1 MIGVVGLSFYKD
13 LSRFSENIAVV
24 DDSGCELSY
33 AQIEEFCKKVSD
45 IVPGRSLAFCY
56 CENQAGSLC
65 SYVSCLYNSIVPFL
79 VADGI
84 DGELN
89 RELLDTYK
97 PAYMFMPKDSK
108 HFVGGYE
115 VVFEEYGYVVVKC
128 AGVEAGY
135 KVTLHEDLALLLTT
149 SGSTGSPKLV
159 KQSYTNIQSNA
170 EAIVEYLKLDSNE
183 HPITTL
189 PMNYT
194 YGLSVI
200 NSHMQVGA
208 TIYMTGKGI
217 MQREF
222 WQFFKDNEITSIAGV
237 PYNYEMLKKLRFF
250 RMDLPSLKTMT
261 QAGGKLSPELHKEFA
276 EYAKDTGKEFV
287 VMYGQTEATARMA
300 YLPAEKSLDKYGSMG
315 IAIPGGRFELLD
327 ENDNVIDVPETVGE
341 LVYYGDNVT
350 MGYAETLEDLAVGD
364 ERGGKLV
371 TGDMA
376 KRDEDG
382 YYYIVGRKK
391 RFLKIF
397 GNRVNLD
404 ECERMLKKEFDN
416 SEMVCAGVDDCLK
429 VYTTDTELEDKAVV
443 SFLSL
448 KTGLHSS
455 AFKVVKIDEIPKN
468 DAGKVLYRELL

>member
-1 MIGVVGLSFYKD
+1 MCFYND
-13 LSRFSENIAVV
+13 LDKFSENLAIV
-24 DDSGCELSY
+24 DDAGHNLTY
-33 AQIEEFCKKVSD
+33 GQVEEFCVNVGRL
-45 IVPGRSLAFCY
+45 VPTRSLVFCY

-65 SYVSCLYNSIVPFL
+65 SYVSCLYNAVVPFL
-79 VADGI
+79 VSEGI
-84 DGELN
+84 AEELN
-89 RELLDTYK
+89 KTLVDTYK
-97 PAYMFMPKDSK
+97 PQYMFMPQNSEKYPE
-108 HFVGGYE
+108 GGK
-115 VVFEEYGYVVVKC
+115 VIFEKYGYFLVEC
-128 AGVEAGY
+128 AHNDSEAMT
-135 KVTLHEDLALLLTT
+135 VLHKDLALLLTT

-159 KQSYTNIQSNA
+159 KQTYTNIQSNA
-170 EAIVEYLKLDSNE
+170 EAIAGYLELDCDE
-183 HPITTL
+183 RPITSL

-208 TIYMTGKGI
+208 TIYMTDKGL

-222 WQFFKDNEITSIAGV
+222 WQFFKEHEITSIAGV

-276 EYAKDTGKEFV
+276 EYAINSGKKFI

-300 YLPAEKSLDKYGSMG
+300 YLPADKSLEKYGSMG
-315 IAIPGGRFELLD
+315 IAIPGGRFELID
-327 ENDNVIDVPETVGE
+327 ENANIIDGAEKVGE
-341 LVYYGDNVT
+341 LIYYGDNVT
-350 MGYAETLEDLAVGD
+350 MGYAQCRQDLAVGD
-364 ERGGKLV
+364 ERNGKLI

-376 KRDEDG
+376 KRDIDG

-404 ECERMLKKEFDN
+404 ECEQILKKEFSD

-429 VYTTDTELEDKAVV
+429 VYTADMSLEDKSVV
-443 SFLSL
+443 TFLSG
-448 KTGLHSS
+448 KTGIHSS
-455 AFKVVKIDEIPKN
+455 AFKVIKMEYIII
-468 DAGKVLYRELL
+468 LLQHCFRI